1 MPRHEAC
8 NFIKKETL
16 TPQVF
21 FVNFAKFLTAPFLQ
35 TTFRWLLLTPTLV
48 FFCEYYEIFKNTCF
62 EKHLRTTAYWFLHKQ
77 YFTHT
82 LQKQP
87 PEVKISQ
94 NSQENT
100 YARVNFIKKAA
111 LAQVCS
117 YEFCEISKNTCF
129 TEHLRTTASNFS
141 WDTSCPIWIAKWFDK
156 TYNTMVKC
164 YLFTSNPWIPV
175 DFAIFIIS
183 MLTL

>member
-21 FVNFAKFLTAPFLQ
+21 FVNFAKFQTAPFLQ

-94 NSQENT
+94 NSQET
-100 YARVNFIKKAA
+100 PVPESTLLKKR
-111 LAQVCS
+111 LWRR
-117 YEFCEISKNTCF
+117 CF
-129 TEHLRTTASNFS
+129 PMNSAKFLRTPALQN
-141 WDTSCPIWIAKWFDK
+141 TSGR
-156 TYNTMVKC
+156 
-164 YLFTSNPWIPV
+164 LL
-175 DFAIFIIS
+175 
-183 MLTL
+183 LTLVEILLALYELQNDLIKLITRW